1 MPASAS
7 TKDISN
13 FRLPNWFIP
22 VLLGAATLCVYWP
35 ATFCAFVNFDDNLY
49 VTANPYVQG
58 GPTLTGLKWAFL
70 HSVASN
76 WHPLTLLSHM
86 LDCQLYGPNPW
97 GHHLT
102 NVVLHAMNTMLVFI
116 LFQQMTGT
124 KWRSTFVAAVFA
136 FHPLH
141 VESVAWVSERK
152 DVLSGFF
159 GLLSLLAYVRYA
171 QETLHIE
178 NQKSKA
184 GVQPS
189 THRARDYG
197 LAVLFLALGL
207 MSKAMLVTWP
217 CVMLLLDYWPL
228 KRIQPGRVKRLLV
241 EKIPFFVLSAVV
253 CLVTLAV
260 QQHAGAMAT
269 AGQLPFG
276 WRCENAIVSYCLY
289 LGMWFCPVHLAVF
302 YPPRANWP
310 VATVL
315 AAALLLAVISLLC
328 FRERQRRP
336 YLVTGWC
343 WFLGTLVPVIG
354 LIQVGDQSLADRYM
368 YLPSLG
374 LLIMI
379 VWGLCEFTRSWRHQQ
394 MALAVAG
401 SAVTILCACLTVN
414 QLGYWKNSETLF
426 QHALDVTQDNY
437 IAHNNLAAAMEDRG
451 DYDDAINHLQEAVRI
466 KPYDAPAIFNLGLAY
481 YSLGRY
487 DDAIGQFQAALRL
500 DPNNPDICLNWGNVF
515 FMEKQFDDAA
525 NQYQKAINLS
535 PNDAQAW
542 YDLGKV
548 FQTKNDFTD
557 AMDKYRE
564 AIHLSPG
571 YAQAHNNLGYLLQN
585 TGHVAEAIT
594 EYEEAIRLNPDY
606 TLARNNLAAALAMTN
621 APAGP

>member
-1 MPASAS
+1 MPASALA
-7 TKDISN
+7 KDIYQL
-13 FRLPNWFIP
+13 RLPNWFIP
-22 VLLGAATLCVYWP
+22 VLLGTATLCVYWP
-35 ATFCAFVNFDDNLY
+35 ATLCAFVNFDDNLY
-49 VTANPYVQG
+49 VTANPYVQS
-58 GPTLTGLKWAFL
+58 GPTLAGLKWAFL
-70 HSVASN
+70 NSVASN

-86 LDCQLYGPNPW
+86 LDCRLYGPNPW

-102 NVVLHAMNTMLVFI
+102 NIVLHVMNTMLVFI
-116 LFQQMTGT
+116 LFQQMTGA
-124 KWRSTFVAAVFA
+124 KWRSAFVAAVFGL
-136 FHPLH
+136 HPLH

-159 GLLSLLAYVRYA
+159 GLLSLLFYVRYA
-171 QETLHIE
+171 QETPRIQ
-178 NQKSKA
+178 NQKSKPS
-184 GVQPS
+184 VRPS

-197 LAVLFLALGL
+197 LALLFLTLGL

-217 CVMLLLDYWPL
+217 CVMLLLDCWPL
-228 KRIQPGRVKRLLV
+228 KRIQPGRVGRLLI
-241 EKIPFFVLSAVV
+241 EKIPFFVISVAV

-269 AGQLPFG
+269 AEQLPFG
-276 WRCENAIVSYCLY
+276 WRCENAMVSYCLY

-310 VATVL
+310 VAVVL
-315 AAALLLAVISLLC
+315 AAALLLVVISLLC

-336 YLVTGWC
+336 YLVTGWF

-368 YLPSLG
+368 YLPSIG
-374 LLIMI
+374 LLMMI
-379 VWGLCEFTRSWRHQQ
+379 VCGLCELTRHWRQQ
-394 MALAVAG
+394 QVALAVAG
-401 SAVTILCACLTVN
+401 STVIVLCACLTIN

-437 IAHNNLAAAMEDRG
+437 IAHNNLAAALEDRG
-451 DYDDAINHLQEAVRI
+451 DYDDAISHLQEAVRI

-481 YSLGRY
+481 YSIGRY

-500 DPNNPDICLNWGNVF
+500 DPNNPDIYLNWGNAF
-515 FMEKQFDDAA
+515 FMKRQLDDAA

-548 FQTKNDFTD
+548 FQTKNDPAD
-557 AMDKYRE
+557 AIDKYRE
-564 AIHLSPG
+564 AIRLNPG

-594 EYEEAIRLNPDY
+594 EYQEAIRLNPDY
-606 TLARNNLAAALAMTN
+606 TLARNNLAAAVAMTN
-621 APAGP
+621 APVAP